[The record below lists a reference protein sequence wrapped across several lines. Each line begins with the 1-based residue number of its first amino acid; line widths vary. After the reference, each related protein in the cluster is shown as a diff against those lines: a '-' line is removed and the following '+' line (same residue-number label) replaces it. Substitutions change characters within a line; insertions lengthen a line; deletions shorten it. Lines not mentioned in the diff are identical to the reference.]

1 MTRKKR
7 PRLDDFEDGPRMK
20 KAESDA
26 RLHELSFQMRRVLL
40 AYVRLR
46 RRAIVVLEG
55 WDAAGKGGA
64 IKRMTADLEPR
75 HYKVWPIGP
84 PEDHEQGRHYLY
96 RFWQRLPEPGTIAI
110 FDRSWY
116 GRVLVERVERLAEKP
131 AWSRAYGEIND
142 FERMLNDD
150 GVRIVKL
157 FLHVSAAEQR
167 QRFEERIRD
176 RYKRWKITAGDIRN
190 SSHRRAYTTAIEE
203 MLVRTSTEA
212 SPWTVIA
219 ADDKHYARVA
229 VLQHVTAAL
238 ADRLPLEPPELDPDV
253 ARAAREV
260 LGLDV
265 ARLVKDGDGA
275 P

>member
-1 MTRKKR
+1 MTKKL
-7 PRLDDFEDGPRMK
+7 RLADFHDGPRMK
-20 KAESDA
+20 KAASDA
-26 RLHELSFQMRRVLL
+26 RLIELSQQMRRVVL
-40 AYVRLR
+40 AYVRLNR
-46 RRAIVVLEG
+46 RVIVVFEG

-64 IKRMTADLEPR
+64 IKRMTVDLEPR

-96 RFWQRLPEPGTIAI
+96 RFWQRLPEPGTVAI

-116 GRVLVERVERLAEKP
+116 GRVLVERVERLADKP

-142 FERMLNDD
+142 FERMLADD

-167 QRFEERIRD
+167 RRFEERIRD

-190 SSHRRAYTTAIEE
+190 YTHRRAYTTAIEE
-203 MLVRTSTEA
+203 MLARTSTA
-212 SPWTVIA
+212 AAPWTVIA

-229 VLQHVTAAL
+229 ALEHATAGL
-238 ADRLPLEPPELDPDV
+238 ADGLPLEPPGLDPEV

-260 LGLDV
+260 LDIDV
-265 ARLVKDGDGA
+265 AGLVRDGDGTV
-275 P
+275 